1 MKSSGKS
8 GSRLVE
14 KLHENIVNG
23 PHIMPMSAD
32 FMARL
37 EQLSRGEVP
46 DSEIEKLLEIPIRRI
61 SAFEINEN
69 REQIELLQKTL
80 NEAEK
85 NLKRIKAYTI
95 RYLQGLID
103 KYGKFFPRPHRD

>member
-1 MKSSGKS
+1 
-8 GSRLVE
+8 
-14 KLHENIVNG
+14 
-23 PHIMPMSAD
+23 MSAD

-85 NLKRIKAYTI
+85 NLKRQA
-95 RYLQGLID
+95 
-103 KYGKFFPRPHRD
+103 